1 MSAMRIAC
9 VAQTPQYLPAIAQA
23 HLQAFG
29 ALLPEWSIDEALS
42 ELRSHTRDGV
52 IPTTWVALDQ
62 TQWLG
67 SVSLLENEDARI
79 RQWSP
84 WLASLYA
91 QPQARGQGIGEA
103 LVAHCV
109 QAAAQLGVPLLYLYC
124 QPGLAPFYQRL
135 GWQIHTGFL
144 LGPMQIVVMRI
155 TPGGQRNA

>member
-1 MSAMRIAC
+1 MRIAC
-9 VAQTPQYLPAIAQA
+9 VADTPEHLPAIAHA

-29 ALLPEWSIDEALS
+29 SLLPDWNIDEALS

-62 TQWLG
+62 SHWLG
-67 SVSLLENEDARI
+67 SVSLLENDDGRI

-84 WLASLYA
+84 WLASLYV

-109 QAAAQLGVPLLYLYC
+109 RAAAQLQVPLLYLYC
-124 QPGLAPFYQRL
+124 QPALVPFYQRL
-135 GWQIHTGFL
+135 GWHTHAELL
-144 LGPMQIVVMRI
+144 LGPMQIVVMAI
-155 TPGGQRNA
+155 APEGATQ